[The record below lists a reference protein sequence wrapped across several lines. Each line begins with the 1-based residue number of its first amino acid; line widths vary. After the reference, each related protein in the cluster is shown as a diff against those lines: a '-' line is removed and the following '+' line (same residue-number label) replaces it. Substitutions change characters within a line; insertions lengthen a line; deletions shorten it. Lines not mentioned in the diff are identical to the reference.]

1 MIKKFMIMNL
11 EHYYFY
17 LFYILVGSLV
27 FQIFFAL
34 LIFLVCFVWM
44 DSQIRMYLVMLSS
57 LEGDADGEGSLVH
70 SRGSGPYRRLVRTM
84 VAGKGSRELLDVL
97 AAEAQSR

>member
-1 MIKKFMIMNL
+1 M
-11 EHYYFY
+11 
-17 LFYILVGSLV
+17 

-70 SRGSGPYRRLVRTM
+70 SRGSGPYRRM
-84 VAGKGSRELLDVL
+84 VPWLLGRGIRELLDVL